1 MTNEEAIKIIKSEC
15 YTANLL
21 NLDRTRMVN
30 TALDLAIKALEQ
42 QTCENCISREAVL
55 DTEYQIKEINGIEY
69 VMLSEVQ
76 MKIRKMPSVIP
87 KYTDEEIDKAQAVE
101 QAYVD
106 KMVELAVEELKTP
119 KAEWKDIYAESEGS
133 NSWIEF
139 TCPHCGKAFGIES
152 GQYGWS
158 YGEAIPWKACP
169 MCGGLAEHEPYKA
182 ESEDEE

>member
-42 QTCENCISREAVL
+42 QPCDDCISREAVL
-55 DTEYQIKEINGIEY
+55 DTECQIKEINGIEY

-87 KYTDEEIDKAQAVE
+87 KYTDEEIDKAQLVE

-119 KAEWKDIYAESEGS
+119 KTEWIPVNERLPEKAGKYLVTVKNGNVYAGVYDAFSGQFQCAATAWMPLPQPYNAESEG
-133 NSWIEF
+133 
-139 TCPHCGKAFGIES
+139 
-152 GQYGWS
+152 
-158 YGEAIPWKACP
+158 
-169 MCGGLAEHEPYKA
+169 
-182 ESEDEE
+182 